1 MSESKDIEAL
11 RAQLDGT
18 RGKEYWR
25 SLEALSGTSE
35 FKEFLHREFP
45 QNASEWLDPVGRR
58 GFLKLMS
65 ASLALAGVSACTRQ
79 PNEELVPYVRQPEEL
94 VPGKPLFYAT
104 AMPFAGAGMGLLV
117 ESHEGRP
124 TKIEGNPDH
133 PSSRGAT
140 DIFAQASILGLY
152 DPDRSTTITNL
163 GDIQPFS
170 AFVVAMRSVLSAQQ
184 SKKGAGL
191 RILTETVAS
200 PTMAAQIDEIL
211 QRLPAAKWVQ
221 WEPFFGHNAREGS
234 RLAFNEYAAPQYAL
248 EKADVILSLDAD
260 FMCVGAAGLRHARA
274 FASRRRADSAGTRNR
289 LYAVE
294 STPTNSGTRADHRL
308 PLKASEIEGL
318 ARSLAAQLNVPG
330 VAAVTVSP
338 EVTRYLGPLAKDL
351 QEARGRSLVIA
362 GDAQPASVH
371 AVVHAIN
378 AALGNVGN
386 TLTYTATPEARPTNQ
401 LASLRELVGEMN
413 AGAVEFLLILG
424 GNPVYTAPADLKFGD
439 ALDKVRLR
447 AHVGQY
453 EDETA
458 ERCQWHVPEAHY
470 LEMWSDV
477 RADDGTVTIVQPLIA
492 PLYGGKSPHEVL
504 GAFAESAGERP
515 GYDIVR
521 EHWARQTGLSTAAPA
536 APPVAV
542 ATPAPAPATPQ
553 APVPGGAA
561 AGTPAPPAPIAAAPK
576 QPLSPFDLAW
586 RRWLHDGLV
595 PDTAFGQKQVTL
607 QGALP
612 AASAPAG
619 QGLEVVFRPDP
630 AVHDGRYSNNAWLQ
644 ELPKSLT
651 KLTWDNAA
659 LISPATAARLT
670 VISGDVVELKQG
682 GQTVRIPVWIAPG
695 QAADTL
701 TLHTGYGRTRAGRTG
716 TGIGFAVNALRTTT
730 APDTVGGVQLV
741 KTGETYELASTQDH
755 WSLEGRNLIR
765 VGTQAQYT
773 ADPAFAAKMQVEAP
787 KTLTLLP
794 ERSYEGHAWGM
805 AIDQNVCTGCNAC
818 VVACQSENNVPV
830 VGKSQVANGREM
842 HWLRIDRYYTGDI
855 DNPDTYHQPMPCQ
868 QCESAPCEVVCPVAA
883 TTHSDE
889 GLNDM
894 VYNRCVGT
902 RYCSNNCPFKV
913 RRFNFLLYS
922 DFDTP
927 SLKLQRNPDV
937 TVRSRGVMEKC
948 TYCVQRINQ
957 ARVAAK
963 LDDREIRDGEVVTAC
978 QSACPTD
985 AIVFGNLNDP
995 NSNVSKLRAHS
1006 LNYRL
1011 LEELNVKPRTS
1022 YMAVVRNPNTEL
1034 EPASATNGED
1044 RG

>member
-1 MSESKDIEAL
+1 
-11 RAQLDGT
+11 
-18 RGKEYWR
+18 
-25 SLEALSGTSE
+25 
-35 FKEFLHREFP
+35 
-45 QNASEWLDPVGRR
+45 
-58 GFLKLMS
+58 
-65 ASLALAGVSACTRQ
+65 
-79 PNEELVPYVRQPEEL
+79 
-94 VPGKPLFYAT
+94 
-104 AMPFAGAGMGLLV
+104 MGLLV

-140 DIFAQASILGLY
+140 DLFAQASILGLY

-163 GDIQPFS
+163 GDIEPFS
-170 AFVVAMRSVLSAQQ
+170 AFVAAMRSVLAAQL
-184 SKKGAGL
+184 SKKGAGF
-191 RILTETVAS
+191 RILTETIAS
-200 PTMAAQIDEIL
+200 PTMGAQIDDIL
-211 QRLPAAKWVQ
+211 TRLPAAKAVQ
-221 WEPFFGHNAREGS
+221 WEPFFGHNAREGG
-234 RLAFNEYAAPQYAL
+234 RLAFNEYVAPQYAI

-274 FASRRRADSAGTRNR
+274 FASRRRAESTGTRNR

-294 STPTNSGTRADHRL
+294 STPTNSGSRADHRL
-308 PLKASEIEGL
+308 PLKASDIESLVRAL
-318 ARSLAAQLNVPG
+318 ASKLSVPG
-330 VAAVTVSP
+330 VAAASVSDKASAFL
-338 EVTRYLGPLAKDL
+338 ESLATDL
-351 QEARGRSLVIA
+351 QAARGKSLVLA
-362 GDAQPASVH
+362 GDSQPASVH

-378 AALGNVGN
+378 AALGNVGQ
-386 TLTYTATPEARPTNQ
+386 TVTYTQTPEARPGNQ

-413 AGAVEFLLILG
+413 AGTVDFLLILG

-439 ALDKVRLR
+439 ALAKVRLR

-458 ERCQWHVPEAHY
+458 EKCQWHVPETHY

-492 PLYGGKSPHEVL
+492 PLYNGKSPHEIL
-504 GAFAESAGERP
+504 AAFAESGGERP

-521 EHWARQTGLSTAAPA
+521 EYWAKQTGLSTAAPA
-536 APPVAV
+536 ALPLAV
-542 ATPAPAPATPQ
+542 ATPVPAPATPK
-553 APVPGGAA
+553 APPVGAA
-561 AGTPAPPAPIAAAPK
+561 AGAPAAAPAPPAAVAAAPK
-576 QPLSPFDLAW
+576 PALSPFDLAW
-586 RRWLHDGLV
+586 RRWLHDGMV
-595 PDTAFGQKQVTL
+595 PDTAFAIKQVTL
-607 QGALP
+607 QAAMPP
-612 AASAPAG
+612 AANPTG
-619 QGLEVVFRPDP
+619 DGLEIVFRPDP
-630 AVHDGRYSNNAWLQ
+630 SVHDGRYSNNAWLQ

-659 LISPATAARLT
+659 LIAPSTMTRLGL
-670 VISGDVVELKQG
+670 SDGDVVDLRQG
-682 GQTVRIPVWIAPG
+682 GQSVRIAAWTAHG
-695 QAADTL
+695 QAPDTI
-701 TLHTGYGRTRAGRTG
+701 TLHLGYGRTRAGRVG
-716 TGIGFAVNALRTTT
+716 TGIGFAVNALRTSS
-730 APDTVGGVQLV
+730 APDTLAGVQLT
-741 KTGETYELASTQDH
+741 KTGDSYELACTQDH

-765 VGTQAQYT
+765 VATQAQYT
-773 ADPAFAAKMQVEAP
+773 ADPSFAAKMQEEAP
-787 KTLTLLP
+787 KTLTMLP
-794 ERSYEGHAWGM
+794 PRSYEGYAWGM

-842 HWLRIDRYYTGDI
+842 HWLRVDRYYTGEI

-913 RRFNFLLYS
+913 RRFNFLLYGDWES
-922 DFDTP
+922 Q
-927 SLKLQRNPDV
+927 SLMLQRNPDV

-978 QSACPTD
+978 QSACPTE

-995 NSNVSKLRAHS
+995 NSRVSKLKANT

-1011 LEELNVKPRTS
+1011 LEELNIRPRTS
-1022 YMAVVRNPNTEL
+1022 YMAVVRNPNTTL
-1034 EPASATNGED
+1034 EPASATNGEE